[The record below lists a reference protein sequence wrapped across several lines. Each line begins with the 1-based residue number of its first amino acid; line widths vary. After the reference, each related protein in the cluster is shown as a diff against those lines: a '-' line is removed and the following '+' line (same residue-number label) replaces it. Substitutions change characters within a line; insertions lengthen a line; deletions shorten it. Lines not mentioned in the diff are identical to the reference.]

1 MPAKEIKVSDDTI
14 LAAIT
19 TLRAN
24 MEDRFADIDGK
35 VTSLRVAVFERFDR
49 VETRLT
55 EIRDDI
61 TVNMG
66 RSDRLEG
73 MVHSDR
79 AALQGLATEMS
90 TLTRKVRQLES
101 KVHDLTRPG

>member
-1 MPAKEIKVSDDTI
+1 MSDDASM
-14 LAAIT
+14 AAIMA
-19 TLRAN
+19 LRTD
-24 MEDRFADIDGK
+24 MGDRFADIDGK

-49 VETRLT
+49 VETGLT
-55 EIRDDI
+55 DIRDDI

-73 MVHSDR
+73 MVHSDG

-101 KVHDLTRPG
+101 KVHDLTRPE